1 MFEKFTKKMVR
12 NAGRAIKEEAAESM
26 DEVIPILFGV
36 ASVALMIF
44 ANIQSPKPVAQA
56 ITINNYYFGR

>member
-12 NAGRAIKEEAAESM
+12 NAGRAIKEEAAESI

-36 ASVALMIF
+36 ASIALMVF
-44 ANIQSPKPVAQA
+44 ANIRSLKPVAQA